1 MSFLA
6 ASGSQWQ
13 PARERQS
20 LLTPWQEP
28 EPERSS
34 EFVLVTPDEEE
45 KRYIRMAF
53 KTAVEMAWE
62 MAAEAEAQQ
71 PPPPPPPPLEPQITL
86 KIVAPPPL
94 KIAEP
99 PPMKIT
105 APPPLAPLAPL
116 VNCVPSPRKAAPGSA
131 RQPGRW
137 ALAKAAIPRPASA
150 PVSTRDGREG
160 RLLAPL
166 AYLLQPLVEE
176 LERSS
181 RGDQSHATL
190 ALNLVLSEV
199 RLAQATCAP
208 EGSSSAESGG
218 SGPSVAA
225 KLRNVVAAATVTASA
240 ARRVRSVVSTLLSAT
255 TSDAKEVAV
264 VELTTLS
271 SQPQRAPIL
280 AAIVEE
286 GGVAPL
292 VELVAS
298 PGATLKIK
306 QHAVS
311 ILRRIAD
318 HSKVYRTAIAQ
329 AGGIAPLVK
338 LVAQL
343 GGNATLAKARQE
355 AAVALANLARAHGA
369 NQSAI
374 AAAGAVPALVRLL
387 RSTEELDQLAGA
399 SAMCA
404 LVAQHAD
411 NARLVVQ
418 EKGVAPLVRFVL
430 PIVFAAAPRTG
441 SVWPAAGAGASAEAL
456 HKLLEQPEAPAGECD
471 AFEAAIARK
480 PKPSAL
486 SALKRLSAAC
496 PSHGQPA
503 LSPEL
508 LGPLVALAQTTK
520 VGAEHAVATLLVL
533 ERAYPK
539 EVIDAGAINVFENC
553 LRADPTTKAP
563 PVIVHSAGGTL
574 RRLVTMAMARDA
586 IMATTTQLVEL
597 LRLSSVS
604 AQAHVTAVIASLVC
618 EPEGRKAVAAA
629 GAASPLVQLAC
640 SASVEVQQEAIG
652 ILCQLAHQSH
662 ELPSLVEAG
671 VVPPLVAQLH
681 SSEAGAAVATA
692 LEQLSC
698 DPAGRQAIAGARG
711 IEALVSVVRSE
722 RPVGTRAHALQAVLN
737 LARSSATLGSVAS
750 DAEVVGACVH
760 VLTCATSDASMRSAA
775 AATLWP
781 VATAGRREAIATAGG
796 VEALLTLLGIEG
808 ESELHAVRALH
819 VLADYAGSHGALAGG
834 LESLVSLTA
843 RSSEG
848 EGGRLAVL
856 TVHKMAAS
864 GDEIA
869 ASALASSGATIALL
883 VKQVREGSVEE
894 QTAAARSLRFLCAH
908 EASRAG
914 ESRAVR
920 SADRGSSS

>member
-218 SGPSVAA
+218 TGPSVAA
-225 KLRNVVAAATVTASA
+225 KLRSVVAAATVTASA

-387 RSTEELDQLAGA
+387 RSTEELAQLAQLFGYVRA
-399 SAMCA
+399 GCA
-404 LVAQHAD
+404 ECRQ
-411 NARLVVQ
+411 R
-418 EKGVAPLVRFVL
+418 
-430 PIVFAAAPRTG
+430 APR
-441 SVWPAAGAGASAEAL
+441 GA
-456 HKLLEQPEAPAGECD
+456 
-471 AFEAAIARK
+471 R
-480 PKPSAL
+480 
-486 SALKRLSAAC
+486 
-496 PSHGQPA
+496 
-503 LSPEL
+503 
-508 LGPLVALAQTTK
+508 
-520 VGAEHAVATLLVL
+520 
-533 ERAYPK
+533 
-539 EVIDAGAINVFENC
+539 
-553 LRADPTTKAP
+553 
-563 PVIVHSAGGTL
+563 
-574 RRLVTMAMARDA
+574 
-586 IMATTTQLVEL
+586 
-597 LRLSSVS
+597 
-604 AQAHVTAVIASLVC
+604 
-618 EPEGRKAVAAA
+618 EGR
-629 GAASPLVQLAC
+629 
-640 SASVEVQQEAIG
+640 
-652 ILCQLAHQSH
+652 H
-662 ELPSLVEAG
+662 
-671 VVPPLVAQLH
+671 
-681 SSEAGAAVATA
+681 
-692 LEQLSC
+692 
-698 DPAGRQAIAGARG
+698 
-711 IEALVSVVRSE
+711 
-722 RPVGTRAHALQAVLN
+722 
-737 LARSSATLGSVAS
+737 
-750 DAEVVGACVH
+750 
-760 VLTCATSDASMRSAA
+760 
-775 AATLWP
+775 
-781 VATAGRREAIATAGG
+781 
-796 VEALLTLLGIEG
+796 
-808 ESELHAVRALH
+808 
-819 VLADYAGSHGALAGG
+819 
-834 LESLVSLTA
+834 
-843 RSSEG
+843 
-848 EGGRLAVL
+848 
-856 TVHKMAAS
+856 
-864 GDEIA
+864 
-869 ASALASSGATIALL
+869 
-883 VKQVREGSVEE
+883 
-894 QTAAARSLRFLCAH
+894 
-908 EASRAG
+908 ASRAFRLAIRLRR
-914 ESRAVR
+914 RAAHRERMARRWRIRR
-920 SADRGSSS
+920 SAP